1 MAVVFSWLR
10 TTGKQLD
17 VDATFLSFEWDYFEI
32 IREKMLDLLY
42 ERCFFF
48 VVEWLKS
55 YKELL
60 RFLEK
65 KIKIKTKTG
74 YYTTSILCNALENY
88 LYI

>member
-1 MAVVFSWLR
+1 
-10 TTGKQLD
+10 
-17 VDATFLSFEWDYFEI
+17 
-32 IREKMLDLLY
+32 MLDLLY

-48 VVEWLKS
+48 MVEWLKS

-60 RFLEK
+60 HFLDK